1 MREEKRH
8 ILVVDDDVDFREFV
22 TDLLESRGFIVYKAE
37 NGKKGVD
44 IVKEEKVD
52 IILTDMIMPEREG
65 VETIMEVKII
75 HPEIK
80 IIAMSGAM
88 RRETY
93 LQIADGLGAD
103 ATLSKPFKKQEM
115 FDAIEGLYSE

>member
-1 MREEKRH
+1 MEERKRH
-8 ILVVDDDVDFREFV
+8 ILVVDDDMDFREFV
-22 TDLLESRGFIVYKAE
+22 TDLLETRDFIVYKAE
-37 NGKKGVD
+37 NGKEG
-44 IVKEEKVD
+44 IEILMKEKID

-88 RRETY
+88 RRDTY

-103 ATLSKPFKKQEM
+103 ATLSKPFRKQEM
-115 FDAIEGLYSE
+115 FDAIKEVCKE